1 MSLPVLDE
9 LCRPFPRRTRSGAGS
24 ASSGMHRGS
33 CALRVYSAAADA
45 VTQRRPRRKVPF
57 RLRTR
62 KSDTGR
68 GSDSTRDDLKAELE
82 AVRTRTLQ
90 LVEPLSH
97 ATLER
102 QHSSLMSPIAWDLG
116 HIAAFEDLWLVRRLG
131 RVSSEQQIEE
141 AFDAFRTPR
150 ARRGELDI
158 PDAGRLLRRLAETR
172 EQTLAGLERVDL
184 DSTNPLLRDG
194 YVYQLVRDHEAQ
206 HQETILQSILL
217 LADER
222 YVPKLRRPLPAPHP
236 EAPRREFLRVP
247 AGTFRMGAPAGG
259 FAYDNERPARNAAT
273 GEFEIG
279 RYPVTNREFLEFIAA
294 GGYLEPDLW
303 SGEGWNWRRQADLV
317 APGGW
322 RPRGASAHDPAPSAD
337 AARDLSRDEG
347 LPAWNFVSGLGEAGL
362 EPDAPVI
369 HVCYWEAEA
378 FARFAGA
385 RLPTEAEWEKAAAFD
400 PGTGR
405 TSSFPWGDGRPD
417 AERANLDQL
426 RFGTAAVTAFPNGRS
441 ALGCWAMIGDVW
453 EWTDSE
459 FRGYPGFRA
468 FPYDEYSAVFFGPD
482 YRVLR
487 GGSWATRGTIA
498 RNSFRNWDY
507 PIRRQI
513 FSGLRLARDV

>member
-1 MSLPVLDE
+1 MPHRSQGRKAAKNRGISPTRDE
-9 LCRPFPRRTRSGAGS
+9 LR
-24 ASSGMHRGS
+24 
-33 CALRVYSAAADA
+33 
-45 VTQRRPRRKVPF
+45 
-57 RLRTR
+57 
-62 KSDTGR
+62 
-68 GSDSTRDDLKAELE
+68 AELE

-90 LVEPLSH
+90 LVEPLSE

-131 RVSSEQQIEE
+131 EVSSEQEIEA

-158 PDAGRLLRRLAETR
+158 PDAARLMRRLAETR

-184 DSTNPLLRDG
+184 GSNNPLLRDG
-194 YVYQLVRDHEAQ
+194 YVYEMVRDHEAQ

-222 YVPKLRRPLPAPHP
+222 YAPKVRRPPPAPQR
-236 EAPRREFLRVP
+236 EAPRQEFLRVP
-247 AGTFRMGAPAGG
+247 AGTFRMGAPSGG
-259 FAYDNERPARNAAT
+259 FAYDNERPARDAAT
-273 GEFEIG
+273 GEYEIA
-279 RYPVTNREFLEFIAA
+279 RYPVTNRAYLEFIAA
-294 GGYLEPDLW
+294 GGYLLADLW
-303 SGEGWNWRRQADLV
+303 SDEGWDWRRKADLV
-317 APGGW
+317 APAGW
-322 RPRGASAHDPAPSAD
+322 RPRGATALDPALSAE
-337 AARDLSRDEG
+337 AARDLSREEG
-347 LPAWNFVSGLGEAGL
+347 LAAWSFTSGLGEAVL

-400 PGTGR
+400 PDTGR
-405 TSSFPWGDGRPD
+405 SSAFPWGDEQPD

-426 RFGTAAVTAFPNGRS
+426 RFGTTAVTAFPNGCS

-459 FRGYPGFRA
+459 FREYPGFRA
-468 FPYDEYSAVFFGPD
+468 FPYEEYSAVFFGPD

-513 FSGLRLARDV
+513 FSGLRLARDA